1 MKHLTIFTDPH
12 LGTSRAAH
20 TTRESSKLLQ
30 DSLYWQA
37 MDIVNAAKHPLI
49 CVGDLFD
56 KAFNSE
62 RILVQGYNVASRC
75 KKTLAGNHDMTNREG
90 TVTSLDAL
98 ADMGVQICRT
108 PNLTDPYFEA
118 DESIYMVPHHASQEV
133 FEQAMKNAAAHAA
146 ENRDGLASYLFL
158 HCNYDFDLA
167 VEDSTLNLTQD
178 LAKELISAFDYIF
191 IGHEHNPST
200 HLGGQ
205 VVVLGN
211 THPTSFHDVGDKFIY
226 HLELDTAELTKELV
240 WSKDQAYR
248 EIKLGSEIPD
258 LTGVQFVSVIGT
270 EAVANAAEVHQFIQD
285 VWKAGEYQACG
296 EPGGQLQRCND
307 LMAVRNKVEIR
318 DSLMD
323 TDTDIGEV
331 KVADLRSKIA
341 EDLKGTDLEPL
352 FNELVKEVEA

>member
-12 LGTSRAAH
+12 LGTSRVAH
-20 TTRESSKLLQ
+20 TTRESSKQLQ
-30 DSLYWQA
+30 NSLYWQA
-37 MDIVNAAKHPLI
+37 MSIVNNAEHPLL

-56 KAFNSE
+56 KSQNSE
-62 RILVQGYNVASRC
+62 ATLVQGYNVASRC
-75 KKTLAGNHDMTNREG
+75 RWTLAGNHDESNREG
-90 TVTSLDAL
+90 VVTSLRAL
-98 ADMGVQICRT
+98 QDMGVPICAA
-108 PNLTDPYFEA
+108 PNLTDPYF
-118 DESIYMVPHHASQEV
+118 DCFESIYMVPHHASQEV

-178 LAKELISAFDYIF
+178 LANELISAFDFIF

-226 HLELDTAELTKELV
+226 HLELDTAELTSELV
-240 WSKDQAYR
+240 WSKETHYR

-258 LTGVQFVSVIGT
+258 LEGVQFVSVIGT
-270 EAVANAAEVHQFIQD
+270 EAVANAADVHQFIQD
-285 VWKAGEYQACG
+285 IWKASFYKPEGEDG
-296 EPGGQLQRCND
+296 WVSE
-307 LMAVRNKVEIR
+307 MFAVRNHVEIR

-323 TDTDIGEV
+323 TDTSIGEV
-331 KVADLRSKIA
+331 KVADLRTKIA

-352 FNELVKEVEA
+352 FNELMKVVEA